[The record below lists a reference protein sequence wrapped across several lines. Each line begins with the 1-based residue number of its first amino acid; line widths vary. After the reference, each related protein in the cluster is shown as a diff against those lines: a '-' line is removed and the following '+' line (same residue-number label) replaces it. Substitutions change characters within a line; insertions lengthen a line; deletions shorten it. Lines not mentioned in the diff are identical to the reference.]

1 MTQSSFEI
9 QNHNDLG
16 YGQLLAIVW
25 RRRFWFFGV
34 FVGVMSVAVPL
45 ALKKETIYES
55 SMQLLVEPNYESKS
69 QGQEEQFT
77 ESKVEIDY
85 ATQLNLMRSSGLIQ
99 QAVNKLQ
106 LEYPEIS
113 VGEIR
118 KYLSLSQVQEEGK
131 ETRETKIFQVFYTSY
146 DPNKTQRVLE
156 VIQQVYLEYN
166 LLQQE
171 QRLQNGLSFINK
183 QLPLARQELL
193 EAESALKQFR
203 IENNLVDP
211 QEEANAVAA
220 SLKSIQQEREKVR
233 ADYQEARAGYLNS
246 ERQLDTSSTERALI
260 SARLSES
267 ERFQKLLDQLQEIEL
282 ELKKKSIY
290 LTDANPIIQDLLD
303 KRQQQQKLLRE
314 EIERVLGKVSPQL
327 DLTKLALQKEG
338 QFGKTEQDLVGE
350 LAKAQTKVVS
360 TQERNSSLA
369 ETERELRQEL
379 TRFPKLIAEYN
390 SLEQE
395 VEVQRASLEQLLR
408 AKQDLSIEIN
418 RGGFKWQVVEPP
430 LPGYVI
436 GPNTKQDIMLGG
448 VVALFL
454 GGVAAFMREGI
465 DRVVHSSEQLQQ
477 QTAFPLL
484 GELPQLSQSQDRF
497 SVSLPW
503 HSSLELNSEF
513 STFQIIQWQP
523 FQESLDLIYMN
534 LQLLHVGSQL
544 KSLAVTSAIAEEG
557 KSTLVLGLAFSAAR
571 LHQRVL
577 LIDADL
583 RQPSLHKK
591 LNLPNRQGLSN
602 LLTGETDVPNIQ
614 NISESDS
621 NVDVL
626 TAGPIPM
633 DPVKLLGSQK
643 FKQLLEEFEQSYDIV
658 LLDTPPALGMVDALQ
673 TASYCHGVL
682 MVARL
687 DRVAKSELSE
697 ATSLLSKLNLI
708 GLIANGDRDKR
719 PKFRSY
725 VGQNRNL
732 LPLTT
737 ESN

>member
-9 QNHNDLG
+9 QNHNDVG

-25 RRRFWFFGV
+25 RRRFWFLGV
-34 FVGVMSVAVPL
+34 FMGVMSVAVPV
-45 ALKKETIYES
+45 ALKKETVYES

-69 QGQEEQFT
+69 QGQGEQFT

-85 ATQLNLMRSSGLIQ
+85 STQLNLMRSSGLIQ

-106 LEYPEIS
+106 SEYPDIS

-118 KYLSLSQVQEEGK
+118 TYLSLSQVQEEGK
-131 ETRETKIFQVFYTSY
+131 EQGGTKIFQAFYTSY

-156 VIQQVYLEYN
+156 AMQQVYLEYN

-171 QRLQNGLSFINK
+171 QRLEDGLRFIDK
-183 QLPLARQELL
+183 QLPLARQELVK
-193 EAESALKQFR
+193 AESALKQFR
-203 IENNLVDP
+203 IQNNLVDP
-211 QEEANAVAA
+211 QQEANNVAA
-220 SLKSIQQEREKVR
+220 SLKSIQQEREKGR

-246 ERQLDTSSTERALI
+246 ESQLKTPSTERALI

-282 ELKKKSIY
+282 ELSKKRIY

-303 KRQQQQKLLRE
+303 KRQKQQKLLRKE
-314 EIERVLGKVSPQL
+314 TEKVLGKVPPQL
-327 DLTKLALQKEG
+327 DLTELALQKEG
-338 QFGKTEQDLVGE
+338 QFGKTEQDLVGK
-350 LAKAQTKVVS
+350 LAEAQTKVVS
-360 TQERNSSLA
+360 TQERDLSLA
-369 ETERELRQEL
+369 ETEQKLRQEL

-390 SLEQE
+390 NLQQE
-395 VEVQRASLEQLLR
+395 VEIKRGTLEQLLK
-408 AKQDLSIEIN
+408 AKQDLGIEIN

-454 GGVAAFMREGI
+454 GGVAAFVREGI
-465 DRVVHSSEQLQQ
+465 DCVVHSSEQLQQ
-477 QTAFPLL
+477 QTSFPFL
-484 GELPQLSQSQDRF
+484 GEIPQLSHSQERF
-497 SVSLPW
+497 PLSLPW
-503 HSSLELNSEF
+503 HSSSEPNIEF
-513 STFQIIQWQP
+513 STLQLLQWQP
-523 FQESLDLIYMN
+523 CRESLDLIYMN
-534 LQLLHVGSQL
+534 LQLLNNGLQL

-557 KSTLVLGLAFSAAR
+557 KSTLALGLAFSAAR

-577 LIDADL
+577 LIDANL
-583 RQPSLHKK
+583 RQPSLDQK
-591 LNLPNRQGLSN
+591 LNLPNDRGLAN
-602 LLTGETDVPNIQ
+602 LLTGETNVPNIQ
-614 NISESDS
+614 NISQSDAS
-621 NVDVL
+621 IDVL
-626 TAGPIPM
+626 TAGPLPI
-633 DPVKLLGSQK
+633 DPVKLLGSHK
-643 FKQLLEEFEQSYDIV
+643 LKQLLEEFEQSYDIV
-658 LLDTPPALGMVDALQ
+658 LIDTPPALGMVDALQ

-687 DRVAKSELSE
+687 DRVTKSELSE

-708 GLIANGDRDKR
+708 GLIANGDRQKLS
-719 PKFRSY
+719 KY
-725 VGQNRNL
+725 RNYRVANLPL
-732 LPLTT
+732 LPSAT

>member
-1 MTQSSFEI
+1 MTQSSVEI
-9 QNHNDLG
+9 QNHNDVG

-25 RRRFWFFGV
+25 RRRFWFLGV
-34 FVGVMSVAVPL
+34 FVGVMAVAVPS
-45 ALKKETIYES
+45 ALKKETIYQS

-85 ATQLNLMRSSGLIQ
+85 ATQLNLMRSSGLLQ
-99 QAVNKLQ
+99 QAVDKLQ
-106 LEYPEIS
+106 SEYPDIS
-113 VGEIR
+113 VGEI
-118 KYLSLSQVQEEGK
+118 KTYLSLSQVQEEG
-131 ETRETKIFQVFYTSY
+131 EQGGTKIFQALYTDY

-156 VIQQVYLEYN
+156 VIKQVYLEYN

-183 QLPLARQELL
+183 QLPLARQELV

-211 QEEANAVAA
+211 QQEADAVSA
-220 SLKSIQQEREKVR
+220 SLKGIQQAREQIR
-233 ADYQEARAGYLNS
+233 ADYQGTRAGYSNTESQLN
-246 ERQLDTSSTERALI
+246 TSSTERAII

-267 ERFQKLLDQLQEIEL
+267 PRFQTLLNELQGIEL
-282 ELKKKSIY
+282 QLSQRRIY
-290 LTDANPIIQDLLD
+290 LKDANPIIQDLLD
-303 KRQQQQKLLRE
+303 KRQQKRKVLRE
-314 EIERVLGKVSPQL
+314 EAERVLGKVPPQL
-327 DLTKLALQKEG
+327 DLTQLGLQKEG
-338 QFGKTEQDLVGE
+338 QLGGTEQNLV
-350 LAKAQTKVVS
+350 AKLTEAQTQIVS
-360 TQERNSSLA
+360 SQERDLSLA
-369 ETERELRQEL
+369 QTEQKLRQEL

-390 SLEQE
+390 SLQQE
-395 VEVQRASLEQLLR
+395 VEVQRATLEQLLR
-408 AKQDLSIEIN
+408 AKQDLGIEIN
-418 RGGFKWQVVEPP
+418 RGGFKWQVVESPQ
-430 LPGYVI
+430 PGYVI

-454 GGVAAFMREGI
+454 GGVAAFVREGI
-465 DRVVHSSEQLQQ
+465 DRVIHSSEQLEQ

-484 GELPQLSQSQDRF
+484 GELPQLSQSEDRF

-557 KSTLVLGLAFSAAR
+557 KSTLVLGLALSAAR
-571 LHQRVL
+571 LDQRVL

-591 LNLPNRQGLSN
+591 LNLPNRHGLSN

-614 NISESDS
+614 NISQSDS
-621 NVDVL
+621 NFDVL

-633 DPVKLLGSQK
+633 DPVKLLGSHK
-643 FKQLLEEFEQSYDIV
+643 LKQLLEEFEQSYDLV

-697 ATSLLSKLNLI
+697 ATNLLSKLNLI

-719 PKFRSY
+719 PKLRSY
-725 VGQNRNL
+725 VGQNHNL